1 LNLKHNA
8 HGKEIFAKFSVSS
21 LRKLLFAKTV
31 LFSKL
36 CANENIHLR
45 CLMQHFQNILE
56 WKGKKWQNTWK
67 INYCHHAR
75 IATAAKQSSLG
86 QAINRSI
93 PA

>member
-1 LNLKHNA
+1 LNLKHNT

-21 LRKLLFAKTV
+21 LRKLFFAKTV

-36 CANENIHLR
+36 CASEKIHLK

-56 WKGKKWQNTWK
+56 WKGKKWQNTCK
-67 INYCHHAR
+67 INYCHHAKM
-75 IATAAKQSSLG
+75 ATAAKQSSLE

-93 PA
+93 PV